1 MNTIDKD
8 KIKIALAEF
17 CERNGSQ
24 NKAAK
29 VIGVSSAVLS
39 RIANNEWDLIA
50 DEMWRKIA
58 RFIGYTGKDWMTV
71 ETRDF
76 KMMNILLNDAQTHSN
91 VMAVIGDAGSG
102 KTQAM
107 KEYCNTNSE
116 VFILYC
122 NEYWNRKMFMQ
133 ELLTAMGKDSGGY
146 TVGEMMNEIVKS
158 LKSMESPLIIMDEA
172 DKLSD
177 QVLYFFIS
185 LYNSLEDACGIM
197 LCATDHLEK
206 RIKRGLKLNKKGYKE
221 IYSRIGRKF
230 IQLKGVGSRDIQLVC
245 RANGIEDELLIKE
258 VVEDSEFDLR
268 RVKRKIHA
276 LKMIQ

>member
-1 MNTIDKD
+1 MNSIDKD

-58 RFIGYTGKDWMTV
+58 RFIGYTGKEWVTV

-76 KMMNILLNDAQTHSN
+76 KTMNILLNDAQTHSN
-91 VMAVIGDAGSG
+91 VLAVIGDAGSG
-102 KTQAM
+102 KTLAV
-107 KEYCNTNSE
+107 KEYCNSNSE
-116 VFILYC
+116 VFLLHC

-146 TVGEMMNEIVKS
+146 TVGEMMNDIVKS
-158 LKSMESPLIIMDEA
+158 LKGMESPLIIMDEA

-197 LCATDHLEK
+197 LCATDHLGK

-230 IQLKGVGSRDIQLVC
+230 IQLKGVGSRDIQMVC

-276 LKMIQ
+276 IKMIQ